1 MIVEIPS
8 YKYIEEPQQ
17 IDLTINKICTLMGGN
32 GSGKSTILESIFANY
47 NEKIISF
54 SSGQNELFTKIY
66 NNIKSSTFKKIQ
78 NIDTNLEEIK
88 KYHFHYEYSRILVFV
103 ALSLKNGLVRKYLN
117 ESSYIDTLLSNTF
130 LDIDFELPDYYI
142 RVYTQA
148 REKET
153 MEPEYNSIIKTYI
166 HKYIERIIE
175 NKINN
180 EYDFDKAIKKRTI
193 RLTAN
198 DLLSIFDGKDSW
210 KIFTFISLTNNAIT
224 PIFDYKSAKL
234 LIKNDL
240 EFEQLSDGEYQL
252 LSIYAL
258 IDLFDD
264 GNTIFLF
271 DEVDSHLHYENIN
284 KLWDTL
290 KNINGK
296 LINTTHIAD
305 SIVLNCSTDLRV
317 IEEGIIHQNITA
329 SAILERLENLSHNK
343 TYQFHIASKFENI
356 ALVENYTD
364 WLIFKELCKI
374 KIDNFDENIFN
385 KIQYIN
391 CSSGYDMSTEDFAN
405 NKIKWYCNYQEV
417 IKKDDNLIKNLFMVC
432 DRDNLPLKDIKET
445 DTTKECKIGDLVCVK
460 KQLDKKLKKINSINT
475 HLLSWRRREI
485 ENYLISYTMLK
496 KFDYLTII
504 NNELPAKY
512 QLKENSN
519 MDNIQQIQTLDI
531 KSILNPL
538 YSNIDGKYG
547 ICYNT
552 LKDIISFIPK
562 EEISQDIEQMY
573 KYLKDKVK

>member
-1 MIVEIPS
+1 MTIEIPK
-8 YKYIEEPQQ
+8 YKYVQDDQ
-17 IDLTINKICTLMGGN
+17 TIDLSTNKICTLIGGN

-117 ESSYIDTLLSNTF
+117 ENSYIDTLLSNTF
-130 LDIDFELPDYYI
+130 LDIDFELPDYYL
-142 RVYTQA
+142 RVYAQA

-198 DLLSIFDGKDSW
+198 DLLSIFEEKDSW
-210 KIFTFISLTNNAIT
+210 KIFTFISLTNNATT
-224 PIFDYKSAKL
+224 PIFDYKSTKL

-258 IDLFDD
+258 IDLFDSE
-264 GNTIFLF
+264 NTIFLF

-290 KNINGK
+290 KSINGK

-305 SIVLNCSTDLRV
+305 SIITQD
-317 IEEGIIHQNITA
+317 IESIKNVENATINNDEEKIVDKILKRLTSITA
-329 SAILERLENLSHNK
+329 SKIYVFK
-343 TYQFHIASKFENI
+343 IASKLTNI
-356 ALVENYTD
+356 ALVENYKD
-364 WLIFKELCKI
+364 WFIFKELCKI
-374 KIDNFDENIFN
+374 KIPNIDNSLFD
-385 KIQYIN
+385 KVKYIE
-391 CSSGYDMSTEDFAN
+391 CSSGYDTYQKKFADNKLLWYKNYKDNISGTE
-405 NKIKWYCNYQEV
+405 NKIKNIFMICDKDNFLIDDINENLT
-417 IKKDDNLIKNLFMVC
+417 IKQTEEIKNDL
-432 DRDNLPLKDIKET
+432 RG
-445 DTTKECKIGDLVCVK
+445 IGC
-460 KQLDKKLKKINSINT
+460 T
-475 HLLSWRRREI
+475 HLLSWKRREI
-485 ENYLISYTMLK
+485 ENYLLSYTILEYYGK
-496 KFDYLTII
+496 I
-504 NNELPAKY
+504 NDIQEKLPRTEN
-512 QLKENSN
+512 LVVNNSN
-519 MDNIQQIQTLDI
+519 DRETLQN
-531 KSILNPL
+531 LEV
-538 YSNIDGKYG
+538 
-547 ICYNT
+547 
-552 LKDIISFIPK
+552 KDIIQSMYCDNSGVDYDKLKQVIFRIPPN
-562 EEISQDIEQMY
+562 EISEDIVKMY
-573 KYLKDKVK
+573 EFIKSKVEDN